1 MRKATRTNILTIRLS
16 NYELEELNRII
27 LETNQS
33 TSSFIRN
40 AMLEK
45 IQRIDFCKEMK
56 KEDKKRI

>member
-1 MRKATRTNILTIRLS
+1 MRKATRTNILTVRLS

-33 TSSFIRN
+33 TSSFTRN

-56 KEDKKRI
+56 KKGEM

>member
-56 KEDKKRI
+56 KKDKK